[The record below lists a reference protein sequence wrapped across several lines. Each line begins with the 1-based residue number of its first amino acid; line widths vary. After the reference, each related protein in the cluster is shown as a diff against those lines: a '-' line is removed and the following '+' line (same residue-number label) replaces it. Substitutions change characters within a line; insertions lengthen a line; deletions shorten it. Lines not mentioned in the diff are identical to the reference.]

1 MTLMNSFG
9 FLIVYRNCCG
19 SHSFG
24 IMLACAIAATAP
36 AMMPVRPSTEKI
48 AMRMLR
54 YLPSLL
60 LRSWLPVGGFGFG
73 SSLGF
78 GFSVGF

>member
-9 FLIVYRNCCG
+9 FLIPYRNCGG

-36 AMMPVRPSTEKI
+36 AMIPVRPSTEKI
-48 AMRMLR
+48 AMRIVR

-60 LRSWLPVGGFGFG
+60 LRSLLPFGGFGFG
-73 SSLGF
+73 SSVGF